1 MTSKLNNKSSR
12 GGSTGGQPSGKAGN
26 HYSPSV
32 PISLYRQLSA
42 ELQATQAMLDS
53 LKGQNQQLIKQNQQ
67 LRLEIEK
74 VVQSTLQL
82 RQVADS
88 FQPMDLNAAVEAVR
102 TEAESAIDPYV
113 SSGNASPIPPQG
125 GKAEPEAAFLQELFT
140 EQESQ
145 PRRVPKAEKSSNLGG
160 LGLIVV
166 IFLTVMVAF
175 GLGFVGLNIL
185 LPRR

>member
-88 FQPMDLNAAVEAVR
+88 FQPVDLNTEVEAVR
-102 TEAESAIDPYV
+102 TEAEPAIAPYV
-113 SSGNASPIPPQG
+113 GDALPTPPQG
-125 GKAEPEAAFLQELFT
+125 GKAEPESAFLQELFT
-140 EQESQ
+140 EQESK
-145 PRRVPKAEKSSNLGG
+145 PRRAPKAGKSSDLGSWG
-160 LGLIVV
+160 LVVV

-175 GLGFVGLNIL
+175 GLGFVGLNIF